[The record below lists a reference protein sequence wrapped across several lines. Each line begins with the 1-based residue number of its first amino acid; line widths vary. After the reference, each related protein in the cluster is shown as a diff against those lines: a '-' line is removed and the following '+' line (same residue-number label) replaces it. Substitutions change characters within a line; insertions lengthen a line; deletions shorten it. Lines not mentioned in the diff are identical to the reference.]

1 MTWTGRSSSSDM
13 FKILKQGFDFYQER
27 AKTTATYY
35 RDSINEIDPEANAP
49 NLRLVL
55 KLAYAAL
62 GLGEQGEVQG
72 KIKKIIRDSNGE
84 ITGEKR
90 QAIGAELSDQLWYI
104 AMVADE
110 LGLSFGDLAVA
121 NLRKLQSRKERGTL
135 KGSGDVR

>member
-1 MTWTGRSSSSDM
+1 
-13 FKILKQGFDFYQER
+13 
-27 AKTTATYY
+27 
-35 RDSINEIDPEANAP
+35 
-49 NLRLVL
+49 VL